1 MDLNFYSDLTDGT
14 GQHDGDPEFLDP
26 QSFNGFDSDNK
37 FPGGSDNYLTISG
50 SSHPFL
56 SSSETFHTPSL
67 GDEEFEIPPISLDP
81 DSALTVSDVVSHFG
95 ELSDSGPSDSVVV
108 PGNAVVEGDDPS
120 FASTFVNAPSQ
131 GLEHLSL
138 GVINQSG
145 GSALLGSSLG
155 MDLGHPIGSQF
166 SSSSPVTIDVP
177 LGDMSQGL
185 LGSNQ
190 LTTIDQSELSAQ
202 LGLGLGGGNI
212 LQRSQSPEHPLSAT
226 ASPTSSLQ
234 DDDMDDFRRS
244 VLVESP
250 VSLAVSPGVIS
261 LDPSLSES
269 PLSAPA
275 SSVSPAVGRKGGA
288 GGGKKGKK
296 KKDPNEPQKPV
307 SAYALFFRDT
317 QAAIKGQN
325 PNATFGEVSK
335 IVASMWDSLGEEQ
348 KQVYKR
354 KNEAAKRDYLKALSE
369 YKAGHI
375 SQAPIEVM
383 DTAPSPPPPAPAPT
397 IAAMPAASLAARS
410 TRSQHYN
417 PEENTITNICTSNI
431 ILDLPQVTTRSRTG
445 AIKPQPPPATTPP
458 NPPTVTKIIIK
469 QTQLPSGGVS
479 VTATTA
485 SSPRQPPPLQQ
496 MQSTPPPPRL
506 QQMVHAQA
514 PPPLQAKPRGAAT
527 APPPLQ
533 IKVVPSARQSD
544 SGAPI
549 IVTSSG
555 ETKSVSSSGL
565 TVEVGQS
572 GDMMTGGEE
581 VAEEGMEVEVNVASV
596 PSVAPAA
603 SRSICVRAGCTNP
616 AVDSKDWD
624 KEYCSNECVATHC
637 RDVFMAWCAIRGQ
650 NSTTVT

>member
-1 MDLNFYSDLTDGT
+1 
-14 GQHDGDPEFLDP
+14 
-26 QSFNGFDSDNK
+26 
-37 FPGGSDNYLTISG
+37 
-50 SSHPFL
+50 
-56 SSSETFHTPSL
+56 
-67 GDEEFEIPPISLDP
+67 
-81 DSALTVSDVVSHFG
+81 
-95 ELSDSGPSDSVVV
+95 
-108 PGNAVVEGDDPS
+108 
-120 FASTFVNAPSQ
+120 
-131 GLEHLSL
+131 
-138 GVINQSG
+138 
-145 GSALLGSSLG
+145 
-155 MDLGHPIGSQF
+155 
-166 SSSSPVTIDVP
+166 
-177 LGDMSQGL
+177 
-185 LGSNQ
+185 
-190 LTTIDQSELSAQ
+190 
-202 LGLGLGGGNI
+202 
-212 LQRSQSPEHPLSAT
+212 
-226 ASPTSSLQ
+226 
-234 DDDMDDFRRS
+234 
-244 VLVESP
+244 
-250 VSLAVSPGVIS
+250 
-261 LDPSLSES
+261 
-269 PLSAPA
+269 
-275 SSVSPAVGRKGGA
+275 
-288 GGGKKGKK
+288 
-296 KKDPNEPQKPV
+296 
-307 SAYALFFRDT
+307 
-317 QAAIKGQN
+317 
-325 PNATFGEVSK
+325 
-335 IVASMWDSLGEEQ
+335 
-348 KQVYKR
+348 
-354 KNEAAKRDYLKALSE
+354 
-369 YKAGHI
+369 
-375 SQAPIEVM
+375 M

-445 AIKPQPPPATTPP
+445 AIKPQPPPATTPL

-581 VAEEGMEVEVNVASV
+581 VAEEGVSSATHTHTVYFVSLVCKLKQLFVFLVSQMEVEVNVASV

-637 RDVFMAWCAIRGQ
+637 RCVCTSQSFINVTFSHDCKLSLPAR
-650 NSTTVT
+650 STFFWKLQLPCYLLFSVL